1 MHPDADSHVQL
12 GGELDL
18 QEMRAQGNDAHDV
31 GLEAIEELPD
41 TIPQE
46 GPTEQIFSK

>member
-1 MHPDADSHVQL
+1 MHPDADNHVQL
-12 GGELDL
+12 VELDL

-41 TIPQE
+41 AIPKE